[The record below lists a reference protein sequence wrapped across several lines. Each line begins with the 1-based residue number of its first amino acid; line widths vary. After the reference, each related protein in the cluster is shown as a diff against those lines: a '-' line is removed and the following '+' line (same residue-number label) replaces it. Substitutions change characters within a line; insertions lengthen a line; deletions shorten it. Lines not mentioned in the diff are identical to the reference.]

1 MQPLIGKPP
10 DKSFDT
16 RKFLSSAVATCA
28 IIAFFVAT
36 RFIPTHPFAL
46 QSTDATHD
54 TKRNENH
61 STVIPTALEAPPV
74 KQTPPVS
81 PGVIRLGFV
90 GDIML
95 ARQVEA
101 KINTAGGKDYR
112 FPFMRAKKILAQYD
126 VLFGNLEGPI
136 SDKGSDQGSTY
147 SFRMNPE
154 AIKGLTY
161 AGFGV
166 LSVANNHSGDWGKE
180 AFIDTL
186 YRLEDA
192 SVSYIGGG
200 LNEERAYEPV
210 VKTVGDTRIAYLG
223 FSQFGKNYFEARGP
237 FLGLA
242 VIDLPKIKTSIVRAR
257 ADADIVVVSFHFGD
271 EYQKEPNDYQQ
282 KVARAAID
290 FGADLVVGHHPHVVE
305 PLERYERGYIAYS
318 LGNFI
323 FDQNFSEETMGG
335 ALLDVVV
342 EHKAIRDATLLP
354 VTLNSSFQAEIK

>member
-1 MQPLIGKPP
+1 MQ
-10 DKSFDT
+10 T
-16 RKFLSSAVATCA
+16 
-28 IIAFFVAT
+28 
-36 RFIPTHPFAL
+36 IPEGA
-46 QSTDATHD
+46 
-54 TKRNENH
+54 R
-61 STVIPTALEAPPV
+61 PV
-74 KQTPPVS
+74 
-81 PGVIRLGFV
+81 RLGFV

-95 ARQVEA
+95 ARQVET
-101 KINTAGGKDYR
+101 KINTVGDKDYR
-112 FPFMRAKKILAQYD
+112 FPFVRAKKTLSQYD

-136 SDKGSDQGSTY
+136 SDKGSDQGSAY

-154 AIKGLTY
+154 AVKGLSY
-161 AGFGV
+161 AGFDV

-192 SVSYIGGG
+192 SIRYVGGG
-200 LNEERAYEPV
+200 LNEERAYGHV
-210 VKTVGDTRIAYLG
+210 TFTVGDTRIAYLG
-223 FSQFGKNYFEARGP
+223 FSQFGKNYFEAHGP

-242 VIDLPKIKTSIVRAR
+242 VIDLPKMKTSIERAR

-305 PLERYERGYIAYS
+305 PLERYERGLIAYS

-323 FDQNFSEETMGG
+323 FDQNFSEETMSG
-335 ALLDVVV
+335 ALLDVSV

-354 VTLNSSFQAEIK
+354 VSLNSYYQPHVGNP